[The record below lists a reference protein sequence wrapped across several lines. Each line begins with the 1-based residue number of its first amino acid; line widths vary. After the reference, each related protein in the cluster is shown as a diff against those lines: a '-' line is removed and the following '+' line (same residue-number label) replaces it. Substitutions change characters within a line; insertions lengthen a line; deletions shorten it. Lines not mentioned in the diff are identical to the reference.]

1 MTGEPQAWAASLR
14 PATLRGADVHVWA
27 APLDPTEGEV
37 RRLAALLASDERA
50 RAERFRF
57 ERDRRRFTVAR
68 GVLRTLL
75 GGYLETDPRRVGFR
89 YGSHGKP
96 VLDGGAAGEHEVRF
110 NVSHSGEMALFAFS
124 LGRELGV
131 DVEEVRP
138 MDDGLEIAERFFSE
152 AEVAV
157 FRSLPAEVRDDA
169 FFNCWTRKEAFIKAV
184 GEGLSFPLHVFD
196 VSLVPGEPACLLASR
211 DARQAERWSL
221 RGLPDPAPGYRAA
234 IVVEGDGWELSCRR
248 WTASPAG

>member
-1 MTGEPQAWAASLR
+1 MTGEPQEWKTPTG
-14 PATLRGADVHVWA
+14 PAVLGGGEVHVWA
-27 APLDPTEGEV
+27 APLDPPEEQV
-37 RRLAALLASDERA
+37 RRLAALLAPDESA

-75 GGYLETDPRRVGFR
+75 AGYLETDPRRVAFR

-124 LGRELGV
+124 RGRELGV

-138 MDDGLEIAERFFSE
+138 MEDGLDIAERFFSE

-169 FFNCWTRKEAFIKAV
+169 FFNCWTRKEAYIKAV

-211 DARQAERWSL
+211 DPRQAERWSL
-221 RGLPDPAPGYRAA
+221 RGLPDPARGYRAA
-234 IVVEGDGWELSCRR
+234 IVVEGGGWELSCRR
-248 WTASPAG
+248 WTPPVA